1 MERDE
6 LEQAASVEQLA
17 AAVERYGDD
26 LQRLHGHDHPA
37 ESVRE
42 VTYKGHH
49 IRIVTTYDISVD
61 GVPITGHL
69 LITNEGSV
77 HYHAIPNQEFE
88 SMVDLVKRIIDL
100 TPDGF
105 GEGHGGHGGHQHGG
119 HEHGGHGGHEQGG
132 HGGHEHGGHEH
143 GGHGHGPGG

>member
-6 LEQAASVEQLA
+6 LVQAASAEQLA

-26 LQRLHGHDHPA
+26 LQRLHGHEHPA

-42 VTYKGHH
+42 VTHKGHH

-69 LITNEGSV
+69 LISNEGTV
-77 HYHAIPNQEFE
+77 HYHAIPNQEFD

-100 TPDGF
+100 SPEEFEGGGHDGHDH
-105 GEGHGGHGGHQHGG
+105 GHDGHGGHGG
-119 HEHGGHGGHEQGG
+119 GHGG
-132 HGGHEHGGHEH
+132 
-143 GGHGHGPGG
+143 